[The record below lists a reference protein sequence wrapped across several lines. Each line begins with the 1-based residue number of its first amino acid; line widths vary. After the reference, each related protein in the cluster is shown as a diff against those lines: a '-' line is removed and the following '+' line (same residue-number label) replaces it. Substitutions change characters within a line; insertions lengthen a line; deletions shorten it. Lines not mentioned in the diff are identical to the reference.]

1 MSKFGKEDL
10 QSRYKNHH
18 LDDEC
23 QGVWVLRKI
32 GSDVPYKIDDGIN
45 VILVNPSVIVCEK
58 CGSQFFSDGFEKT
71 VHMIVAKAMVF
82 DARPLTASHIR
93 FLRSFAGLTQT
104 QAAEELGYRKEVM
117 SRYESKKDPTP
128 MQSGEQVRFK
138 LLIISK
144 LGFEIPKEAQLWKA
158 EKASLVGNS
167 ESIRRIDANV
177 YQAS

>member
-10 QSRYKNHH
+10 QKRYKNHH
-18 LDDEC
+18 LDDDC
-23 QGVWVLRKI
+23 QGIWVERKI
-32 GSDVPYKIDDGIN
+32 GSDMPYKIDDGIN
-45 VILVNPSVIVCEK
+45 VILVNPPIVVCEE
-58 CGSQFFSDGFEKT
+58 CGSQFFPDGFEKA
-71 VHMIVAKAMVF
+71 VNQIVAKAIVF
-82 DARPLTASHIR
+82 DPRPLTAAQVR
-93 FLRSFAGLTQT
+93 FLRSFAGLTQS

-117 SRYESKKDPTP
+117 SRYESKKEPTA
-128 MQSGEQVRFK
+128 MQPGEQVRFK